1 MIMNRTLFRII
12 INYKILVMS
21 KLNKRADIVLNGDE
35 LKRMLKD
42 YEYDPVT
49 EFWDEDG
56 DERAWVIKR
65 ALSQLDVSERLIFVL
80 YLETQSERDLG
91 QLLGCSR
98 TPVSRELKK
107 IKEKIRSMMGKNGE
121 KGGDGV

>member
-1 MIMNRTLFRII
+1 
-12 INYKILVMS
+12 MS
-21 KLNKRADIVLNGDE
+21 KLGVTLNGDE

-56 DERAWVIKR
+56 DERAWDIKR

-80 YLETQSERDLG
+80 YLETQSERELG

-107 IKEKIRSMMGKNGE
+107 IKEKIRSMMGKEGKNRK

>member
-1 MIMNRTLFRII
+1 
-12 INYKILVMS
+12 MS

-56 DERAWVIKR
+56 DERAWDIKR
-65 ALSQLDVSERLIFVL
+65 ALSQLDVSERLIFIL
-80 YLETQSERDLG
+80 YLESQSERDLG

-107 IKEKIRSMMGKNGE
+107 IKEKIRSMMGKEGN

>member
-1 MIMNRTLFRII
+1 MDID
-12 INYKILVMS
+12 INP
-21 KLNKRADIVLNGDE
+21 DE
-35 LKRMLKD
+35 LRRMLKD
-42 YEYDPVT
+42 YEYDPDA
-49 EFWDEDG
+49 EFWDEEG
-56 DERAWVIKR
+56 DERVWAIKR

-80 YLETQSERDLG
+80 YLEVSSERDLG

-107 IKEKIRSMMGKNGE
+107 IKEKIRSMMGGNKK

>member
-1 MIMNRTLFRII
+1 
-12 INYKILVMS
+12 MS
-21 KLNKRADIVLNGDE
+21 KLGVTLNGDE

-42 YEYDPVT
+42 YEYDTVT

-56 DERAWVIKR
+56 DERAWDIKR

-80 YLETQSERDLG
+80 YLETQSERELG

-107 IKEKIRSMMGKNGE
+107 IKEKIRSMMGENGK

>member
-1 MIMNRTLFRII
+1 
-12 INYKILVMS
+12 MS
-21 KLNKRADIVLNGDE
+21 KLGVTLNGDE

-42 YEYDPVT
+42 YEYDTVT

-56 DERAWVIKR
+56 DERAWDIKR

-80 YLETQSERDLG
+80 YLETQSERELG

-98 TPVSRELKK
+98 TPVSREWKK
-107 IKEKIRSMMGKNGE
+107 IKEKIRSMMGENGK

>member
-1 MIMNRTLFRII
+1 MD
-12 INYKILVMS
+12 YKILAMS
-21 KLNKRADIVLNGDE
+21 KLNKKTDIVLNGDE

-56 DERAWVIKR
+56 DERAWAVKR

-80 YLETQSERDLG
+80 YLETQSERELG

-98 TPVSRELKK
+98 TPVSRELRK
-107 IKEKIRSMMGKNGE
+107 IKEKIRSMIGKEGENGK
-121 KGGDGV
+121 KGGNEV

>member
-1 MIMNRTLFRII
+1 
-12 INYKILVMS
+12 MS
-21 KLNKRADIVLNGDE
+21 KLKKEGGITLNGDE

-42 YEYDPVT
+42 YEYDQVT

-56 DERAWVIKR
+56 DERAWAIKR

-80 YLETQSERDLG
+80 YLEVNSERELG

-107 IKEKIRSMMGKNGE
+107 IKEKIRSMMVENGKE
-121 KGGDGV
+121 EKKGGDGV

>member
-1 MIMNRTLFRII
+1 
-12 INYKILVMS
+12 MS
-21 KLNKRADIVLNGDE
+21 KLGVTLNGDE

-49 EFWDEDG
+49 EFWDEEG
-56 DERAWVIKR
+56 DERAWDIKR
-65 ALSQLDVSERLIFVL
+65 ALSQLDVSERLIFIL
-80 YLETQSERDLG
+80 YLEVNSERDLG

-107 IKEKIRSMMGKNGE
+107 IKEKIRSMMGKEGE
-121 KGGDGV
+121 NSKKGGDGV

>member
-1 MIMNRTLFRII
+1 
-12 INYKILVMS
+12 MS
-21 KLNKRADIVLNGDE
+21 KLGVSLNGDE

-56 DERAWVIKR
+56 DERAWDIKR
-65 ALSQLDVSERLIFVL
+65 ALSQLDVSERLIFIL
-80 YLETQSERDLG
+80 YLEVNSERELG
-91 QLLGCSR
+91 QLLDCSR

-107 IKEKIRSMMGKNGE
+107 IKEKIRSMMGKNGK

>member
-1 MIMNRTLFRII
+1 MGIIKII
-12 INYKILVMS
+12 INYRILVMS
-21 KLNKRADIVLNGDE
+21 KLNKKADIVLNGDE

-56 DERAWVIKR
+56 DERAWAVKR

-107 IKEKIRSMMGKNGE
+107 IKEKIRSMMGKNGK

>member
-1 MIMNRTLFRII
+1 
-12 INYKILVMS
+12 MS
-21 KLNKRADIVLNGDE
+21 KLGVTLNGDE

-49 EFWDEDG
+49 EFWDEEG
-56 DERAWVIKR
+56 DERAWDIKR
-65 ALSQLDVSERLIFVL
+65 TLSQLDVSERLIFVL
-80 YLETQSERDLG
+80 YLETQSERELG

-107 IKEKIRSMMGKNGE
+107 IKEKIRSMMGKNGK

>member
-1 MIMNRTLFRII
+1 
-12 INYKILVMS
+12 MS
-21 KLNKRADIVLNGDE
+21 KLGVTLNGDE

-56 DERAWVIKR
+56 DERAWAIKR
-65 ALSQLDVSERLIFVL
+65 ALSQLDVSERLIFIL
-80 YLETQSERDLG
+80 YLEVNSERDLG

-107 IKEKIRSMMGKNGE
+107 IKEKIRSMMEKEG

>member
-1 MIMNRTLFRII
+1 
-12 INYKILVMS
+12 MS
-21 KLNKRADIVLNGDE
+21 KLKKEGGITLNGDE

-49 EFWDEDG
+49 EFWDEEG
-56 DERAWVIKR
+56 DERAWDIKR
-65 ALSQLDVSERLIFVL
+65 ALSQLDVSERLIFIL
-80 YLETQSERDLG
+80 YLEVNSERELG

-107 IKEKIRSMMGKNGE
+107 IKEKIRSMMGENGKDKE
-121 KGGDGV
+121 KGGKGL

>member
-1 MIMNRTLFRII
+1 
-12 INYKILVMS
+12 MS
-21 KLNKRADIVLNGDE
+21 KLGVTLNGDE

-49 EFWDEDG
+49 EFWDEEG
-56 DERAWVIKR
+56 DERAWDIKR
-65 ALSQLDVSERLIFVL
+65 ALSQLDVSERLIFIL
-80 YLETQSERDLG
+80 YLEVNSERELG

-107 IKEKIRSMMGKNGE
+107 IKEKIRSMMGKNGK

>member
-1 MIMNRTLFRII
+1 
-12 INYKILVMS
+12 MS
-21 KLNKRADIVLNGDE
+21 KLGITLNGDE

-56 DERAWVIKR
+56 DERAWDIKR

-80 YLETQSERDLG
+80 YLETQSERELG

-107 IKEKIRSMMGKNGE
+107 IKEKIRSMMVKEGKNRK

>member
-1 MIMNRTLFRII
+1 
-12 INYKILVMS
+12 MS
-21 KLNKRADIVLNGDE
+21 KLGVTLNGDE

-49 EFWDEDG
+49 EFWDEEG
-56 DERAWVIKR
+56 DERAWDIKR

-80 YLETQSERDLG
+80 YLETQSERELG

-107 IKEKIRSMMGKNGE
+107 IKEKIRSMMGKNGK

>member
-1 MIMNRTLFRII
+1 
-12 INYKILVMS
+12 MS
-21 KLNKRADIVLNGDE
+21 KLGVTLNGDE

-42 YEYDPVT
+42 YEYDQVT

-56 DERAWVIKR
+56 DERAWAIKR

-80 YLETQSERDLG
+80 YLETQSERELG

-107 IKEKIRSMMGKNGE
+107 IKEKIRSMMGKEGKNGK